1 MFYTVDGQG
10 IITQHV
16 TGSIQADEEATQN
29 QTLAN
34 LGSSAT
40 HPASDFVSVSTTVA
54 GYPLSSNVT
63 LAKSDVRLGSVDNTA
78 DSAKPVSTA
87 QQTPLNAKAPIT
99 RNVAGHALSADVT
112 LVKADVGLDQVD

>member
-16 TGSIQADEEATQN
+16 TGSIQADEEDTQN

-34 LGSSAT
+34 LGSAAT

-54 GYPLSSNVT
+54 GHPLSSNVT
-63 LAKSDVRLGSVDNTA
+63 ISKSDVGLGSVDNTA
-78 DSAKPVSTA
+78 DSVKPVSTA
-87 QQTPLNAKAPIT
+87 QQTALNAKGP
-99 RNVAGHALSADVT
+99 VP
-112 LVKADVGLDQVD
+112 